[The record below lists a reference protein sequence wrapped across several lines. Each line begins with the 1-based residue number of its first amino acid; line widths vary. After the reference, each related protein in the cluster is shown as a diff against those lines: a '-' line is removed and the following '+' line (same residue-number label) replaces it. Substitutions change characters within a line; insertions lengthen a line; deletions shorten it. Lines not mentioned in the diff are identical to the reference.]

1 MPFQPVESVRAY
13 QQIADQIER
22 AVLSGELKPG
32 DRLPSERELVE
43 QFQVGRSSV
52 REALRV
58 LESNNLVRSRLG
70 DPRGPQVLPIS
81 ADPLRKTMTRFASL
95 QQGSFAAL
103 VQFRMIMESSA
114 NLLAA
119 QYRTDDHLDAM
130 ERANARMRTTIDG
143 NFEEFSQADF
153 EFHQV
158 VAQASGNPLL
168 EVCGDAVRGTVVT
181 LIQTK
186 IADAADR
193 RWQMQQSIHHHDEVF
208 AAIRDHDSPRAAWL
222 ARDRLYDYYLDYV
235 DEQDQA
241 GLRALVDEF
250 RQS

>member
-1 MPFQPVESVRAY
+1 MPFRPVESMRAY
-13 QQIADQIER
+13 QQVVDQIEN

-58 LESNNLVRSRLG
+58 LQSDNLVWSRLG

-81 ADPLRKTMTRFASL
+81 ADPLRKTMIRFASV
-95 QQGSFAAL
+95 QEGSFATL

-119 QYRTDDHLDAM
+119 QYRTDEHLLAM
-130 ERANARMRTTIDG
+130 ERANARMRAGVDG
-143 NFEEFSQADF
+143 DHEVFGQADF

-158 VAQASGNPLL
+158 VARASGNPLV
-168 EVCGDAVRGTVVT
+168 EVCGDAVRDTVLT
-181 LIQTK
+181 LIRTK
-186 IADAADR
+186 LADAPDR
-193 RWQMQQSIHHHDEVF
+193 RSQMQQSVTHHDEVF
-208 AAIRDHDSPRAAWL
+208 AAIRDHEGPRAAWL
-222 ARDRLYDYYLDYV
+222 ARERLYAYYRDYV
-235 DEQDQA
+235 DEQDRP
-241 GLRALVDEF
+241 GLRALVDET
-250 RQS
+250 RKP